1 MINKNKN
8 LQKIY
13 DPNLNKFIEYGNG
26 NGNGI
31 NIYLQN
37 NINKQENIS
46 YLIKNPQNFNLAEIN
61 KVKINLK
68 ENKENYIPFVRIY
81 NYSELNINYIDQIL
95 TPPALFSLTL
105 GKIRKDFEVNED
117 TNEFK
122 ICSKM
127 QIRLTTC
134 PSAFDEN
141 EIIDLLSK
149 LRNLLDNPL
158 TISL

>member
-1 MINKNKN
+1 M
-8 LQKIY
+8 
-13 DPNLNKFIEYGNG
+13 NKFIELNG
-26 NGNGI
+26 IEI

-37 NINKQENIS
+37 NPNKQESIS
-46 YLIKNPQNFNLAEIN
+46 YLIKNPHNFNLAEIN

-68 ENKENYIPFVRIY
+68 EHKENYIPLARIY
-81 NYSELNINYIDQIL
+81 NYSQLNINYIDQIL
-95 TPPALFSLTL
+95 TPPALFSLTM
-105 GKIRKDFEVNED
+105 GKITKEFELNED
-117 TNEFK
+117 NNELK